1 MQLWKK
7 NFLLTFS
14 MFLIIFNIGLF
25 YITSQ
30 FSENEL
36 QREVETAIS
45 EYESISYTFS
55 NIYKDDSGSRLLDYL
70 YSQYSRDQ
78 IYLKIYNGNKLI
90 KSTLPIDIIQDNNKI
105 GIEKIANSKYICIT
119 NYSIN
124 SPLQITFMKDISFLT
139 QKQQERLLST
149 LVVDFL
155 LSLFVG
161 IMLYITMKQINKPV
175 SNISHEL
182 RTPLTNIQGYAQY
195 LMTVKTSEE
204 ERFFASEYILK
215 EARNMQEIIDKLL
228 IMGNIREGEINKTK
242 ISLQQLFEELAEE
255 YPNVRIQPT
264 AKNIYGDKM
273 LIQTLMRNLISN
285 SERSG
290 GEIILYASESSIILE
305 NKDDFIDKDILKA
318 LNKNL
323 TVKAENIH
331 GYGQGVHL
339 CHEIMKRHKGS
350 LVYESTQKKGTK
362 VEVIF
367 YPLLRN

>member
-1 MQLWKK
+1 MEK

-25 YITSQ
+25 YITSN
-30 FSENEL
+30 FSKNEL

-55 NIYKDDSGSRLLDYL
+55 NTYNDDPGSRLLDYL
-70 YSQYSRDQ
+70 FSQYSRDQ
-78 IYLKIYNGNKLI
+78 IYLKIYNGDKLI

-105 GIEKIANSKYICIT
+105 GIEKTANSKYICIT
-119 NYSIN
+119 NHSIN
-124 SPLQITFMKDISFLT
+124 SPLQITFMKDFSFLT
-139 QKQQERLLST
+139 QKQERLLST
-149 LVVDFL
+149 LIVDFL

-195 LMTVKTSEE
+195 LMTIKTSEE

-215 EARNMQEIIDKLL
+215 EARNMQKIIDKLL
-228 IMGNIREGEINKTK
+228 VMGNICEGEINKTK
-242 ISLQQLFEELAEE
+242 ISLQQLFEGLTEA
-255 YPNVRIQPT
+255 YPNLQIQPT
-264 AKNIYGDKM
+264 TQNIYGDKM

-290 GEIILYASESSIILE
+290 GEIILHASESRIILE
-305 NKDDFIDKDILKA
+305 NKDDFIDKDILNA
-318 LNKNL
+318 LNKKL
-323 TVKAENIH
+323 TVKAEKIY

-339 CHEIMKRHKGS
+339 CHEIIKQHKGS
-350 LVYESTQKKGTK
+350 LVYESTQKKGTR
-362 VEVIF
+362 VNIYF
-367 YPLLRN
+367 